1 MSTTTPALDPVATL
15 KQVARDLVAAE
26 VAALQGAAAVP
37 NLGDVALG
45 AALLTSQVLRMLPDG
60 ETIDDD
66 GDDVSVAAG
75 VVGAESWLLEAEQL
89 ARAHPIEAYPPE
101 ASAFV
106 ADLCDLIAQA
116 QS

>member
-1 MSTTTPALDPVATL
+1 MSTTIPAPDPVTTL
-15 KQVARDLVAAE
+15 KQVARHLVAAE
-26 VAALQGAAAVP
+26 GAALQAAATVP
-37 NLGDVALG
+37 DLGDIAVG

-60 ETIDDD
+60 EHIDAD
-66 GDDVSVAAG
+66 DDVSEAAG
-75 VVGAESWLLEAEQL
+75 GVGAAAWLREAEQL

-116 QS
+116 RS

>member
-1 MSTTTPALDPVATL
+1 MSTTIPAPDPVATL
-15 KQVARDLVAAE
+15 KQVARHLVAAE
-26 VAALQGAAAVP
+26 GAALQAAATVP
-37 NLGDVALG
+37 DVGDIAVG

-60 ETIDDD
+60 EHIDDD
-66 GDDVSVAAG
+66 GDGVSEAAG
-75 VVGAESWLLEAEQL
+75 GVGAAAWLREAEQL

-116 QS
+116 RS